1 MKRQGSGFGFVVLI
15 VVVVVVL
22 LLATKAWKAVMPT
35 ATQAV
40 HHGDAGA
47 AVSDHGQKE
56 AGQAVRSG
64 SLPDLKKMGQNTD
77 THVQQV
83 NEAAKGQD

>member
-22 LLATKAWKAVMPT
+22 LLATKAWKAVMPI

-40 HHGDAGA
+40 HPRAAGA

-56 AGQAVRSG
+56 AGEGVRSG
-64 SLPDLKKMGQNTD
+64 NLPDLKKMGQNTD
-77 THVQQV
+77 AHVQQV
-83 NEAAKGQD
+83 NDTAKGQD